1 MKPEKGERTMKREHK
16 SAGAAVANSIPTAPP
31 TILTVEQVAARLQ
44 IPKSSIY
51 EKTRFRGA
59 QASVPMLPHRRV
71 GKYLRFVAAEV
82 DAWFLALPAST
93 RLNRRGYHKH
103 AAAA

>member
-1 MKPEKGERTMKREHK
+1 MQRKLRPTGA
-16 SAGAAVANSIPTAPP
+16 AGAGTIATDPI

-44 IPKSSIY
+44 IPKSSVY

-93 RLNRRGYHKH
+93 NLKRRGYHKH
-103 AAAA
+103 EAAA